1 MTQIINFFDDI
12 FLTRYTLYIYIYLQL
27 MGIEYLKGKYFNGTE
42 TFEKMK
48 PISSNDKSGA
58 QLHVV
63 FMKNCGGGHAFVGD
77 LCRSTNDGGRAGL
90 SINCHGGHQSPLGMA
105 QIVSHEIGHNL
116 GEEIFCHSICSLQY
130 RQNGIH

>member
-1 MTQIINFFDDI
+1 
-12 FLTRYTLYIYIYLQL
+12 
-27 MGIEYLKGKYFNGTE
+27 MGIENLKGTNFNDFNGNV

-48 PISSNDKSGA
+48 SISSNDKSGA

-63 FMKNCGGGHAFVGD
+63 FMHGGGHCGGHGTLGG
-77 LCRSTNDGGRAGL
+77 LCQSFTDKLYSGGT
-90 SINCHGGHQSPLGMA
+90 SINCHGGHNSPLGMA

-116 GEEIFCHSICSLQY
+116 GEEIFCHFICSLQY

>member
-1 MTQIINFFDDI
+1 
-12 FLTRYTLYIYIYLQL
+12 
-27 MGIEYLKGKYFNGTE
+27 MGIEYLKGKHFKGSE
-42 TFEKMK
+42 TLEEMR

-63 FMKNCGGGHAFVGD
+63 FMKDCGGGWAFVGD
-77 LCRSTNDGGRAGL
+77 LCDSFSDNGRAGL

-116 GEEIFCHSICSLQY
+116 GGYYFTILHKYLQFTSSKLVVKK
-130 RQNGIH
+130 IIS

>member
-1 MTQIINFFDDI
+1 
-12 FLTRYTLYIYIYLQL
+12 
-27 MGIEYLKGKYFNGTE
+27 MGIEYLKGKNFKGSE
-42 TFEKMK
+42 TLEEMK

-63 FMKNCGGGHAFVGD
+63 FMKDCGGGWAFVGD
-77 LCRSTNDGGRAGL
+77 LCDSFSDNGRAGL

-116 GEEIFCHSICSLQY
+116 GGYYFTILHKYLQFTSSKLVVKK
-130 RQNGIH
+130 IIS